1 MFCFSSSSFS
11 IYHWTNLISYH
22 SINPN
27 DFAKHTQPDSFIIPA
42 GDDRGHSTR
51 LQFRCSPAYGRR
63 IDEVVHSRKF
73 PYKTHSD
80 LLRHALDRHLKYLNE
95 EAPELELDM
104 ATIDVINRIIN
115 RKREEIDFMNSIES
129 LTQTVYDFARETL
142 RETLEV
148 VDQVQDEYLRD
159 SYKDEI
165 KKRFGYLMREEDWW
179 VAVDE

>member
-1 MFCFSSSSFS
+1 MK
-11 IYHWTNLISYH
+11 NRKAA
-22 SINPN
+22 SINPK

-80 LLRHALDRHLKYLNE
+80 LLRHALDRHLKYLDE
-95 EAPELELDM
+95 LEPELKLDM
-104 ATIDVINRIIN
+104 ARIDVINRIIN
-115 RKREEIDFMNSIES
+115 RKREEVDFMKSIDS
-129 LTQTVYDFARETL
+129 LAETVYFFVKKEAYQKARETL
-142 RETLEV
+142 REILEK
-148 VDQVQDEYLRD
+148 VDQIQDEYLRS

-165 KKRFGYLMREEDWW
+165 KKRFGYLMRE
-179 VAVDE
+179 AR

>member
-1 MFCFSSSSFS
+1 MRP
-11 IYHWTNLISYH
+11 LRGV
-22 SINPN
+22 SINPK

-63 IDEVVHSRKF
+63 IDEVVQFRKF

-80 LLRHALDRHLKYLNE
+80 LLRHALDRHLKYLDE
-95 EAPELELDM
+95 LEPELELDM
-104 ATIDVINRIIN
+104 ARINVINRIIN

-129 LTQTVYDFARETL
+129 LTQIVHDFVAKGADQKALETL
-142 RETLEV
+142 REILEK
-148 VDQVQDEYLRD
+148 VDQIQDEYLRN

-165 KKRFGYLMREEDWW
+165 KKRFGYLMQEEN
-179 VAVDE
+179 

>member
-1 MFCFSSSSFS
+1 MTHLKGVS
-11 IYHWTNLISYH
+11 LD
-22 SINPN
+22 PN
-27 DFAKHTQPDSFIIPA
+27 DFANHAQPDSFIIPA

-63 IDEVVHSRKF
+63 IDEVVQSRKF

-95 EAPELELDM
+95 LEPELKLDM

-115 RKREEIDFMNSIES
+115 LKREEIDFMKSIES
-129 LTQTVYDFARETL
+129 LADTVHFFVKKGADQKARETL
-142 RETLEV
+142 REILEE
-148 VDQVQDEYLRD
+148 VDQVQDEYLRN

-165 KKRFGYLMREEDWW
+165 KKRFGYLMRES
-179 VAVDE
+179 

>member
-1 MFCFSSSSFS
+1 MTHLKGVS
-11 IYHWTNLISYH
+11 IH
-22 SINPN
+22 PK

-63 IDEVVHSRKF
+63 IDEVVQFRKF

-80 LLRHALDRHLKYLNE
+80 LLRHALDRHLKYLDE

-129 LTQTVYDFARETL
+129 LTQTVYDFVKKEAHQKARETL

-165 KKRFGYLMREEDWW
+165 KKRFGYLMREED
-179 VAVDE
+179 

>member
-1 MFCFSSSSFS
+1 MK
-11 IYHWTNLISYH
+11 NRKGA
-22 SINPN
+22 SINPK

-51 LQFRCSPAYGRR
+51 LQFRSSPAYGRR
-63 IDEVVHSRKF
+63 IDEAVHSRKF

-80 LLRHALDRHLKYLNE
+80 LLRHALDRHLKYLDE
-95 EAPELELDM
+95 EAPELKLDM

-129 LTQTVYDFARETL
+129 LTQTVYDFVKKEAHQKARETL
-142 RETLEV
+142 RETLEG
-148 VDQVQDEYLRD
+148 VDQIQDEYLRN

-165 KKRFGYLMREEDWW
+165 KKRFGYLMREES
-179 VAVDE
+179 